1 MKRGLSIFLIL
12 LVVISVNV
20 SGALYY
26 PSNDGKPATVAEKT
40 ERINIVFDNSG
51 HDGVKTELINI
62 LYTAVI
68 AEHSEVWVYPIA
80 GSNPVIK
87 VEPTKEFIE
96 ANFTKYSKASNEFKP
111 ENVMETAINDLK
123 SSPYSSKRLI
133 FMMDLDTG
141 SKNSNYDYWKLL
153 HSIPGVHPEVTFSFA
168 YQGTSMIDKDHT
180 DFSNYDSVD
189 GDYLDFILLRNGYA
203 QCEAAY
209 DKELG
214 YAEIA
219 QGRADKNLF
228 VYADDSNTRQRIG
241 DEYVKG
247 LFLSGCVMGKNKY
260 SDYLSKNKVKGVAL
274 SYNHIVAE
282 TDDDDGST
290 FAAALYT
297 LDGDAVNPEKE
308 AIIIPI
314 LNAGHVKIYHRE
326 TPQTGIC
333 SKDAV
338 YDCSYDKKIPNLYK
352 EEDENPLV
360 STDKESV
367 PEFPKEEASKEKSGF
382 NIISVLGAI
391 LKWIVGIIV
400 AIISFVFSLLPLT
413 IVVFSGLFFS
423 NEKFRS
429 NVRLKFND
437 SKLAPVIEWLEG
449 IYEKIKGEYFGG
461 TKVRVR
467 GTKNPKGKYIF
478 ICKKTEDM
486 ANGNSRA
493 SKIVREL
500 QRRGI
505 SCWLSED
512 SIPIGEDH
520 EDAIPPAI
528 QDSSM
533 FLIFLS
539 TRSIHSKQVI
549 SEFKTAKDKNKVIL
563 PVLIEDFD
571 LLGKYE
577 NWKFRLQPYQME
589 KIFSSRD
596 EDIKNLADKIERR
609 FKEETK

>member
-1 MKRGLSIFLIL
+1 MKRVISILLIL
-12 LVVISVNV
+12 LLVISVNV
-20 SGALYY
+20 SAALYY
-26 PSNDGKPATVAEKT
+26 PSNDGKSAAVAEKT

-51 HDGVKTELINI
+51 HDGVKTELISI
-62 LYTAVI
+62 LQTAVI
-68 AEHSEVWVYPIA
+68 AEHSEVWIYPIA

-87 VEPTKEFIE
+87 VEPDREFVE

-123 SSPYSSKRLI
+123 NSPYSSKRLI

-141 SKNSNYDYWKLL
+141 SKNSNYGYWELIRT
-153 HSIPGVHPEVTFSFA
+153 IPGQHPEVTFSFA
-168 YQGTSMIDKDHT
+168 YQGSLMIDKDST
-180 DFSNYDSVD
+180 DFSNYDSID
-189 GDYLDFILLRNGYA
+189 GSYLDFILLRNGYA
-203 QCEAAY
+203 QCEATY

-219 QGRADKNLF
+219 KGKADKNLF

-247 LFLSGCVMGKNKY
+247 LFLSGCVMEKSKY

-282 TDDDDGST
+282 TDDDDGSA
-290 FAAALYT
+290 FAAALFT
-297 LDGDAVNPEKE
+297 LDGDAVNPENE
-308 AIIIPI
+308 AIIIPV
-314 LNAGHVKIYHRE
+314 LNAGKVMIYHRE

-352 EEDENPLV
+352 EEEQKLLGN
-360 STDKESV
+360 TDKESA
-367 PEFPKEEASKEKSGF
+367 PEFPEEETSKEKSGF

-391 LKWIVGIIV
+391 LKWILGIIV

-413 IVVFSGLFFS
+413 IVVLLVLFFY

-429 NVRLKFND
+429 NVKLKFND
-437 SKLAPVIEWLEG
+437 SKIAPVIEWLEG
-449 IYEKIKGEYFGG
+449 IFEKIKGDCFGG
-461 TKVRVR
+461 VRVR

-528 QDSSM
+528 QASSM

-539 TRSIHSKQVI
+539 TRSINSKQVI

-589 KIFSSRD
+589 KIFSSKD
-596 EDIKNLADKIERR
+596 EDIKNIADKIEKR
-609 FKEETK
+609 FREETK